1 MTVTRLNTASD
12 HPATYRLRSAVR
24 RRLVAVAARRELRRE
39 LASYTT
45 PVEVGDLLAAVGD
58 KEDTASRAMRSIL
71 IGNLQRCV

>member
-12 HPATYRLRSAVR
+12 HPGTFRLRSVVR
-24 RRLVAVAARRELRRE
+24 RRLMAVAARRGLRRE

-58 KEDTASRAMRSIL
+58 KQDAASKAMRSIL
-71 IGNLQRCV
+71 IGNMQRCV